1 MRLLYG
7 SANPVRKHRREVLL
21 QIVTPV
27 FLPLAGMILLC
38 VVLAVA
44 VATGALVGKQ
54 ITVVMGIVA
63 TAFITLPLAILCL
76 VPYFLLAAGAALSG
90 RAYARATT
98 PLRSAR
104 RLTEQVALKTDEVM
118 PRLARPLIG
127 LNTRLTRWEHR
138 LRGWQQSALPVEKE
152 TNHE

>member
-1 MRLLYG
+1 MRLLFG
-7 SANPVRKHRREVLL
+7 STNPVRKHRREVLF

-27 FLPLAGMILLC
+27 FLPLAGLILLC

-44 VATGALVGKQ
+44 VGTGALVGRQ

-76 VPYFLLAAGAALSG
+76 VPYFLLAAAATLSG
-90 RAYARATT
+90 RAHARATT

-138 LRGWQQSALPVEKE
+138 LRGWQQPAMPVEKE